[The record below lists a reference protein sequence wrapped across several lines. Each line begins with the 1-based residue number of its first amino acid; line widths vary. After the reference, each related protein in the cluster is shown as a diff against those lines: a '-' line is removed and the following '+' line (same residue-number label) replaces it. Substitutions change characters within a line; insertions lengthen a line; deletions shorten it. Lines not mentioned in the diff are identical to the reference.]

1 MINTNPQKDPNSN
14 YRVSKRSKALR
25 ALGLLALLG
34 FISTF
39 SISCSSSSPKSEGAI
54 EASDSSAADAATPS
68 TTSSGGEVTADQQ
81 ATPTSVAATQ
91 QGAPGDRSSGIT
103 TPQAAQAS
111 PNPQA
116 PAPTQPP
123 VITSPP
129 PVITSPPPVITS
141 PPTTAYVCVPNSG
154 QISRLNSD
162 YSYSQSQYT
171 SAYSSLIS
179 RNLGRSGMMVTLQAT
194 AAENQTEY
202 NRALSALN
210 NCESTSWYFDS
221 Y

>member
-1 MINTNPQKDPNSN
+1 MIKAIPQKDLNSN
-14 YRVSKRSKALR
+14 HRVSKRSKALR

-39 SISCSSSSPKSEGAI
+39 SISCSNSSPKSEGAI
-54 EASDSSAADAATPS
+54 EASDNSAADAATTS
-68 TTSSGGEVTADQQ
+68 TTSTGGEVTADQQ

-103 TPQAAQAS
+103 TPQAAQVS

-116 PAPTQPP
+116 PVPTQ
-123 VITSPP
+123 
-129 PVITSPPPVITS
+129 PPVITS

-162 YSYSQSQYT
+162 FSYSQRQY
-171 SAYSSLIS
+171 SAAVGDLM
-179 RNLGRSGMMVTLQAT
+179 RRGLGNSGMMARLQAT
-194 AAENQTEY
+194 AAENQAEY

-210 NCESTSWYFDS
+210 NCESTSWYFAP

>member
-1 MINTNPQKDPNSN
+1 MKRRMDMINTNPQKDPNSN

-129 PVITSPPPVITS
+129 
-141 PPTTAYVCVPNSG
+141 TTAYVCVPNSG

-194 AAENQTEY
+194 AAENQAEY
-202 NRALSALN
+202 NSALSALN
-210 NCESTSWYFDS
+210 NCESTSWYFS
-221 Y
+221 PY